1 MVFYS
6 GFCLLTS
13 SWLFAYFPLSGRGG
27 GSINSKL
34 SPRSRMCSLHSSPCR
49 EGGPSSRERCCALC
63 GVVGS
68 SSAARRLCC
77 ACGEGALDLRCSA
90 TAVPTEER
98 ERWRRGGGET
108 EGEGEILSALSLATD
123 RTGFF
128 FSCPKSNGPHQR
140 PRWSDWH
147 CATRSPRRLVSEW
160 VERRRGKGR
169 KRLNDVGLGAQR
181 QPATGTRMCSLSL
194 PTRRFAMLI
203 ILRRLERKRELTK
216 RMAVLYR
223 RRFFWNSLTSA
234 LATISL
240 LWILLFF
247 FFWLKKEIK

>member
-98 ERWRRGGGET
+98 ERWRRGERET

-128 FSCPKSNGPHQR
+128 FLAPSRMGHTSVLAGAIGIVLPALPVG
-140 PRWSDWH
+140 W
-147 CATRSPRRLVSEW
+147 LVSGWNEGG
-160 VERRRGKGR
+160 GKGENASMT
-169 KRLNDVGLGAQR
+169 LV
-181 QPATGTRMCSLSL
+181 
-194 PTRRFAMLI
+194 
-203 ILRRLERKRELTK
+203 
-216 RMAVLYR
+216 
-223 RRFFWNSLTSA
+223 
-234 LATISL
+234 
-240 LWILLFF
+240 
-247 FFWLKKEIK
+247 